1 MSKSCSRFP
10 VGALDL
16 RAHDNSFF
24 GPFLDSLFVADVRNQ
39 PHPTKHGGMEFRWVP
54 PANLVEGP
62 FDGTWVITN
71 PDECAEAAN
80 AASEQDFADL
90 LSMSGY
96 TELVRLAALFR
107 NEAMEPSVSQTVH
120 VWPAALMRQAEPEVT
135 VTVESRDI
143 PMTGIITAQATREPQ
158 QCLGLVH
165 ARTQP
170 PSRLYQPS
178 YKVKLRTLRA
188 IHANRWDD
196 RGYGSYRWVEF
207 EDESSGN
214 DFLKTVF
221 RTSPGAELAETLI
234 FEGKSPE
241 ALLRKPGVARMKA
254 HTFDWWIPVKPAFGV
269 WDDRVKV
276 KAELSALGWLDSDA
290 DDGGLPPGGQAVMN
304 ITGFQAS
311 DLFDEVTPHL
321 AWDPGKADWGG
332 ERREP
337 KEEVV
342 EIAYTASWEEE
353 GLRISLRNRSS
364 DRNYV
369 VYVVVEE
376 PLLSGAIIHTATPVH
391 VNGQLTHVPQSF
403 FDREREALEKFFGR
417 VADYND
423 RFSESEAPGPVNPI
437 LSALRPA
444 NVLHRDAAVRVVAL
458 MEEHQPELARRWLP
472 EEGPAVPASDP
483 SASPSAPAASS
494 PTAVSGSR

>member
-1 MSKSCSRFP
+1 
-10 VGALDL
+10 
-16 RAHDNSFF
+16 
-24 GPFLDSLFVADVRNQ
+24 
-39 PHPTKHGGMEFRWVP
+39 
-54 PANLVEGP
+54 
-62 FDGTWVITN
+62 
-71 PDECAEAAN
+71 
-80 AASEQDFADL
+80 
-90 LSMSGY
+90 
-96 TELVRLAALFR
+96 
-107 NEAMEPSVSQTVH
+107 
-120 VWPAALMRQAEPEVT
+120 
-135 VTVESRDI
+135 
-143 PMTGIITAQATREPQ
+143 
-158 QCLGLVH
+158 
-165 ARTQP
+165 
-170 PSRLYQPS
+170 
-178 YKVKLRTLRA
+178 
-188 IHANRWDD
+188 
-196 RGYGSYRWVEF
+196 
-207 EDESSGN
+207 
-214 DFLKTVF
+214 
-221 RTSPGAELAETLI
+221 
-234 FEGKSPE
+234 
-241 ALLRKPGVARMKA
+241 
-254 HTFDWWIPVKPAFGV
+254 
-269 WDDRVKV
+269 
-276 KAELSALGWLDSDA
+276 
-290 DDGGLPPGGQAVMN
+290 MN